1 MPPRARWKGSLPDLA
16 KAIGEKVEQPTDI
29 DYDGN
34 NEAKFDKVKL
44 EAPVLQCMLRNL
56 HALDEGLN
64 FKKKDIQ
71 GALCRLYASHPE
83 WPQTEAAKR
92 DYNRHV
98 TKRVMNAIDHFKK
111 AKCRS
116 KPAQWAVQLLKSTS
130 MERIDIIDENVEC
143 EDGEIKEPPAA
154 QDTFFYGFSKK

>member
-1 MPPRARWKGSLPDLA
+1 MPPQARWKGSLPDLA

-44 EAPVLQCMLRNL
+44 EAPVLQRMLRNL
-56 HALDEGLN
+56 HALGSRLN
-64 FKKKDIQ
+64 FTETTSRGLSSALRQPPRVAPDRGCQTGLQPPRDKSGHERDRLLQESKVQ
-71 GALCRLYASHPE
+71 GQAS
-83 WPQTEAAKR
+83 A
-92 DYNRHV
+92 V
-98 TKRVMNAIDHFKK
+98 G
-111 AKCRS
+111 S
-116 KPAQWAVQLLKSTS
+116 PASEENVDGGDKH
-130 MERIDIIDENVEC
+130 IIDENVER